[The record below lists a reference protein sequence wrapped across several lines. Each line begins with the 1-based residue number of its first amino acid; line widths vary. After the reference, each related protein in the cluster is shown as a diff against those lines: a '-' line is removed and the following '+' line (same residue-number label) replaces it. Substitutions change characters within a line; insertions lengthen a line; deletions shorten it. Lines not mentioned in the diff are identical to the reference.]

1 VDGTDFR
8 IETPY
13 GEHKKFY
20 SHKFKKSGLR
30 YEVAISIQA
39 GDIVWVNGPFP
50 CGQWPDIKIFRRSL
64 IKKLPFGEKVE
75 ADDGYRGEPYHVRL
89 PNETGGSE
97 VHKKVKQDVR
107 SRHESCNKRFKEC
120 EILNQVFRHG
130 VDKHRDVFLAVAAL
144 TQINIRSG
152 NPLWQVRDYRTVLTA
167 MEEENI
173 RMWKKKMKSH

>member
-1 VDGTDFR
+1 
-8 IETPY
+8 
-13 GEHKKFY
+13 
-20 SHKFKKSGLR
+20 
-30 YEVAISIQA
+30 
-39 GDIVWVNGPFP
+39 
-50 CGQWPDIKIFRRSL
+50 
-64 IKKLPFGEKVE
+64 
-75 ADDGYRGEPYHVRL
+75 
-89 PNETGGSE
+89 
-97 VHKKVKQDVR
+97 VKQDVR
-107 SRHESCNKRFKEC
+107 SRHESCNKRFKEW